1 MHQSSLIYKQGNIRD
16 FKKELFFDQFKVP
29 KRVNSENTIFTTRSP
44 PPHLP
49 HFGKNLYR
57 AQTWYKTSPMV
68 DLSENGS
75 WTYAENG
82 LWTYAETSSWT
93 YAETGSWTYAETGS
107 WTYRKPVRAR
117 RQKVQLVLV
126 RLAYGQPH

>member
-1 MHQSSLIYKQGNIRD
+1 M
-16 FKKELFFDQFKVP
+16 
-29 KRVNSENTIFTTRSP
+29 VNSENRKITPRALP
-44 PPHLP
+44 PPPTSFLQKLLP
-49 HFGKNLYR
+49 PQNLPI
-57 AQTWYKTSPMV
+57 WFV
-68 DLSENGS
+68 DLSETGS
-75 WTYAENG
+75 WTYAETG
-82 LWTYAETSSWT
+82 SWTYAETGSWT